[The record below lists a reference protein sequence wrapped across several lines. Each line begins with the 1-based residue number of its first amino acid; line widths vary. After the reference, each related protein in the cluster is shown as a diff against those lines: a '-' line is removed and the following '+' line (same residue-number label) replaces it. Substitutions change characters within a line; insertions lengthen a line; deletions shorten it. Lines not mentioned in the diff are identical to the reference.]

1 MPRVLHHGG
10 PKERGHPQRVF
21 LATPLAGSAVN
32 AAYAHALFD
41 TQQALA
47 QAGIPS
53 EFEILAENCHVDDG
67 RNRLVR
73 DFLETECT
81 DLVFLD
87 ADVRWY
93 GRDLV
98 NLLGYDREVVG
109 GVYPLKQDEEG
120 FPVKFLQ
127 ERKYLQTEPDGL
139 LEVEGVPAGFLRI
152 RRRALER
159 LTANS
164 PGFKAKDDWP
174 DRRKIP
180 IIFERV
186 LDGDRHGGDYV
197 FCRKWRAMGGR
208 IYVPPEMMFEHF
220 GETFWRGSLG
230 SHLRKRNGIAHPALN
245 SAMKILRDLPED
257 PAPEIFVD
265 LVRGWD
271 NHWSSTPEL
280 LLTLYTLARLSF
292 GPILE
297 TGTGVSTLVL
307 GVFAA
312 RGREVYS
319 LEHDP
324 IWAQHAR
331 RALEE
336 HGLDPGIVRYCPLES
351 YNRDYLWYG
360 ALPEIPELSFVLCD
374 GPPRVYG
381 RGGLFKHLR
390 AQIQGATVL
399 ADDMNSPTE
408 FNMLNRWAEANS
420 REIQIIG
427 KQRPFAICR
436 PSKARRAA

>member
-10 PKERGHPQRVF
+10 PRDRGHPQRVF
-21 LATPLAGSAVN
+21 LATPLAGGAVG

-47 QAGIPS
+47 QAGIAS
-53 EFEILAENCHVDDG
+53 ELEILAENCHVDDG

-87 ADVRWY
+87 ADVRWH

-98 NLLGYDREVVG
+98 ELLGYDRDVVA

-127 ERKYLQTEPDGL
+127 DRPTLQAEPDGL
-139 LEVEGVPAGFLRI
+139 LEVEGVPTGFLRI
-152 RRRALER
+152 RRPVLET
-159 LTANS
+159 LAAAS

-174 DRRKIP
+174 ERRKIP
-180 IIFERV
+180 LVFERV

-197 FCRKWRAMGGR
+197 FCRKWRALGGQ
-208 IYVPPEMMFEHF
+208 IYVNPEMVFEHF

-230 SHLRKRNGIAHPALN
+230 NHLRQRNGIVHPAL
-245 SAMKILRDLPED
+245 AGAIEALRELPAD
-257 PAPEIFVD
+257 PAPELFIE

-271 NHWSSTPEL
+271 NPWSATPEL
-280 LLTLYTLARLSF
+280 LLTLYHLAHSGS

-297 TGTGVSTLVL
+297 TGTGVSTLIL
-307 GVFAA
+307 GMFAA
-312 RGREVYS
+312 QGRAVYS

-324 IWAQHAR
+324 IWAQQAR
-331 RALEE
+331 VALER
-336 HGLDPGIVRYCPLES
+336 HGLDPGIVHYCPLES
-351 YNRDYLWYG
+351 REGGLWYG
-360 ALPEIPELSFVLCD
+360 ALPEIPDLSLVLCD
-374 GPPRVYG
+374 GPPRAYG
-381 RGGLFKHLR
+381 RGGLFQALAR
-390 AQIQGATVL
+390 QIRGATIV

-408 FNMLNRWAEANS
+408 RDLVSRWAAAHH
-420 REIQIIG
+420 REVHIIG
-427 KQRPFAICR
+427 TQRSFAVCR
-436 PSKARRAA
+436 PPAVTQAA